1 MHEDD
6 EMQASIE
13 SSGSVNETKSEL
25 DSQPISVDQVRFY
38 LFLHQIFNELA
49 LIVNLFYPQIRIMT
63 YVWMFD

>member
-1 MHEDD
+1 MHEDE

-38 LFLHQIFNELA
+38 RFLHQIFNELA
-49 LIVNLFYPQIRIMT
+49 LVIVTLLPTKRDNDICLD
-63 YVWMFD
+63 V